1 MIQFTYTNKVAIIT
15 GSAIGIGFEIAKQ
28 LVKAGASIV
37 INDVDEKALE
47 NAINELENMGAN
59 CTSVKGNSGDFDV
72 IQSIV
77 EKAVSE
83 FGRLDFVIANS
94 GITTFGDFINYKLEE
109 FQTLTSVNLQGSFF
123 LAQEASKQF
132 IKQKSSGRIIFM
144 SSVTGHQA
152 HPKLAA
158 YGMTKAALE
167 MLAKSLSIELAE
179 HKITVNAIAPGATL
193 TERTQS
199 DENYKATWEELTPT
213 GKVSTTKDIANAAL
227 FLLSDTSSQ
236 ITGQTVVVDGGWA
249 SVSPPP
255 KIDDIK

>member
-1 MIQFTYTNKVAIIT
+1 MINFSYKNKVAIIT

-28 LVKAGASIV
+28 LSLSGASV
-37 INDVDEKALE
+37 VLNDIDFEALKKAT
-47 NAINELENMGAN
+47 
-59 CTSVKGNSGDFDV
+59 TSIRSVGGKCIGVKGSSGDL
-72 IQSIV
+72 SIIKKMV
-77 EKAVSE
+77 KEAVSE
-83 FGRLDFVIANS
+83 FGRIDFVIANS
-94 GITTFGDFINYKLEE
+94 GITTFGDFLDYKLND
-109 FQTLTSVNLQGSFF
+109 FQTLTSINLQGSFF
-123 LAQEASKQF
+123 LAQAAAKQF
-132 IKQKSSGRIIFM
+132 IEQKTIGRIIFM

-193 TERTQS
+193 TERTRS

-213 GKVSTTKDIANAAL
+213 NEVSTTKDIANAAL
-227 FLLSDTSSQ
+227 FLLSDGSSQ
-236 ITGQTVVVDGGWA
+236 ITGQTIVVDGGWT

-255 KIDDIK
+255 KGN

>member
-1 MIQFTYTNKVAIIT
+1 MIQFIYKEKVAIVT
-15 GSAIGIGFEIAKQ
+15 GAAIGIGFEIAKQ
-28 LVKAGASIV
+28 LSKAGASVI
-37 INDVDEKALE
+37 INDIDGIALEKAVASIKKLGGDC
-47 NAINELENMGAN
+47 AAMQG
-59 CTSVKGNSGDFDV
+59 SSGNFEV
-72 IQSIV
+72 IQDMV

-94 GITTFGDFINYKLEE
+94 GITTFGSFIDYRLED
-109 FQTLTSVNLQGSFF
+109 FQTLMDINLQGSFF
-123 LAQEASKQF
+123 LAQAATKQF

-167 MLAKSLSIELAE
+167 MLAKSLSIELAN

-199 DENYKATWEELTPT
+199 DKNYKATWEELTPT
-213 GKVSTTKDIANAAL
+213 HVVSTTKDIANAAL
-227 FLLSDTSSQ
+227 FLLSDSSSQ
-236 ITGQTVVVDGGWA
+236 ITGQTIIVDGGWT

-255 KIDDIK
+255 KEN